1 MLEADKVSHILEGIA
16 DDAFNLLVYKGCSTV
31 DDIIRECR
39 RFEEAKSRRVS
50 QQFVRLHNTA
60 ASSSCEDVQPP
71 GAENV
76 LRLVRREIEAASPS
90 VPPARSY
97 DESRPAVSLIQAVVR
112 EELANAGIRP
122 TCSVSSPTVGNFF
135 RPPRPQS
142 TPTSDTATQTSGAH
156 MTTSQYALI
165 AMECV
170 IFSAIVAIVG
180 FRLLV
185 PRTLTARKTAGPRL
199 FMLAMTCR
207 TVMLLLRLHATTA
220 AHRPHRTGVLAHRL
234 PVAHRRHT
242 LAVPLRKT
250 DRCSS
255 RR

>member
-1 MLEADKVSHILEGIA
+1 MLEADKVSHILKGIA

-50 QQFVRLHNTA
+50 QQFVRLPNTA

-71 GAENV
+71 GTENL

-90 VPPARSY
+90 VPPIRSY

-142 TPTSDTATQTSGAH
+142 TYLRYRDPNLWRTHDDKPICFNCNGVGHISRHCRYRQISSPRPAYAYRPEDSRFSPFHARNDLPHCDVAAPTPHYDRRSPSPQNRRSR
-156 MTTSQYALI
+156 SPI
-165 AMECV
+165 ARR
-170 IFSAIVAIVG
+170 SPSPY
-180 FRLLV
+180 
-185 PRTLTARKTAGPRL
+185 PR
-199 FMLAMTCR
+199 
-207 TVMLLLRLHATTA
+207 
-220 AHRPHRTGVLAHRL
+220 RP
-234 PVAHRRHT
+234 
-242 LAVPLRKT
+242 
-250 DRCSS
+250 SS
-255 RR
+255 EN